1 MSTHQQTTNSKW
13 TLAYLTIVTFIF
25 AIGISFEVHAQIDAP
40 SEQGQLD
47 EISLLEA
54 EEELLN
60 ELEYRLELEEY
71 EDVIDAAQE
80 LIDEIEVE
88 GSFYD
93 DALVRPLLIVGDG
106 SRKLGKYVEALEA
119 YDRAKHITRLNHGLT
134 TIEQIEVVKREA
146 TTYEELGQLGKAND
160 AYEYIFT
167 VYNQV
172 YKPFSKELLPSLF
185 DLGDWYVKTY
195 NVFAAR
201 GLFEY
206 AQVVAK
212 EHLDEQHP
220 HNIRALYS
228 LALTYRL
235 EKFRP
240 PSSAPMIEADVPRLY
255 WGDGR
260 PYIYYAELNNFAEG
274 EKALIELVRIE
285 LERPGSTR
293 ESQTL
298 AKLAL
303 ADWFVLFDKQVQARA
318 VYSDI
323 WKSYDEEPDDEFMT
337 ENFTAPV
344 ILHNPLPADPEPNPQ
359 DLDTLPVN
367 ASVTYLLDIDKRGRV
382 QAIDVEILQPDS
394 SFTKDF
400 TRQISQAIFRP
411 AFVNGKPVNSVDVS
425 FTHDYV
431 FYVKEESD

>member
-1 MSTHQQTTNSKW
+1 MSPHQRKVFSKCK
-13 TLAYLTIVTFIF
+13 LLYLTFVILIF
-25 AIGISFEVHAQIDAP
+25 PMGIAVEVHAQSDALA
-40 SEQGQLD
+40 EQDQLD
-47 EISLLEA
+47 ETAPLVSD
-54 EEELLN
+54 EELLN

-71 EDVIDAAQE
+71 EDAIDAAQE
-80 LIDEIEVE
+80 LIGEIEVD

-106 SRKLGKYVEALEA
+106 SRKLGNYVDALDA

-134 TIEQIEVVKREA
+134 TIDQIEVVKREA
-146 TTYEELGQLGKAND
+146 ATYEELGQLGKAND

-172 YKPFSKELLPSLF
+172 YKPFSPDLLPSLF
-185 DLGDWYVKTY
+185 DLGDWYVKTH

-212 EHLDEQHP
+212 EHLGEQHQ
-220 HNIRALYS
+220 HHIRALYG
-228 LALTYRL
+228 LAATYRL

-240 PSSAPMIEADVPRLY
+240 PSSAPMIEADIPRLY
-255 WGDGR
+255 WGDDR
-260 PYIYYAELNNFAEG
+260 PYIYYAELNDFAKG
-274 EKALIELVRIE
+274 EEALIELVRIE
-285 LERPGSTR
+285 LERSGSTR
-293 ESQTL
+293 ESQTQ

-323 WKSYDEEPDDEFMT
+323 WKSYDEEPDEEFLT
-337 ENFTAPV
+337 ATFTSPV
-344 ILHNPLPADPEPNPQ
+344 ILFNPLPADPEPQPQ
-359 DLDTLPVN
+359 KLEAQPVN
-367 ASVTYLLDIDKRGRV
+367 ASVTYSLDIDKRGRV
-382 QAIDVEILQPDS
+382 QSIDVEVLQPDS

-400 TRQISQAIFRP
+400 TRRVGQAIFRP
-411 AFVNGKPVNSVDVS
+411 AFVNGKPVKSVDVS

-431 FYVKEESD
+431 FYVIEESD